1 MALLPLKPALTYF
14 GLVFAAG
21 FVLGTVRVIAVAPVV
36 GEQAAE
42 ILEIPLMVIVS
53 WLSARLVI
61 RRFAITQKAP
71 ALATGVFA
79 LGLLLLLEF
88 TLVLQLRGLTI
99 EQYFTQRE
107 PLALAA
113 YFTGLLLFGLMPR
126 ILVTIYR
133 H

>member
-21 FVLGTVRVIAVAPVV
+21 FLLGTVRVIAVAPVV